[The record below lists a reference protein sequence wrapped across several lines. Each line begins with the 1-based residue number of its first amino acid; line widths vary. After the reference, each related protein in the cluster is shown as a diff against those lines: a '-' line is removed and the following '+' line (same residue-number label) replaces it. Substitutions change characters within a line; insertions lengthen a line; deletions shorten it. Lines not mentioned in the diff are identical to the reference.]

1 MTNGY
6 TPPRRMYAILP
17 VAWMLTACANGSPPA
32 LPPLPAN
39 PIPAHLVAP
48 VPALPMPASGSLE
61 ALKLNHLQSMAR
73 FKSLVDDRTTLRQM
87 LSRRGLL
94 AEGGHE

>member
-1 MTNGY
+1 MTNGC

-17 VAWMLTACANGSPPA
+17 VAWMLTACASGSPPA
-32 LPPLPAN
+32 SPPPPAN

-48 VPALPMPASGSLE
+48 VPALPLPASGSLE

-73 FKSLVDDRTTLRQM
+73 FKALVDDRSTLRRM

-94 AEGGHE
+94 AEASDE